1 MAHNT
6 PDQAYFMPPLRQGLE
21 RLRVGT
27 RLLVYELGNGR
38 FRFRRL
44 PRRRR
49 AARINYGR
57 LPPKMA
63 GGPGDGHPS
72 LGAPGIALG
81 SPAKLP
87 DTLQKAPECA
97 FRRVAHGS
105 IRI

>member
-49 AARINYGR
+49 AAQINYGR
-57 LPPKMA
+57 LPPKWQAVQVM
-63 GGPGDGHPS
+63 GTP
-72 LGAPGIALG
+72 ALG
-81 SPAKLP
+81 RQGLP
-87 DTLQKAPECA
+87 
-97 FRRVAHGS
+97 
-105 IRI
+105 